1 MDRKKLLIVSVAVEG
16 GLFVM
21 GLILANYAQL
31 NIWNTFSISLTAT
44 VYSLLFCLPMFA
56 FLLMSIRLT
65 WGPFARLRRE
75 LEGKVRPLF
84 VNSKMI
90 DLALIALFAG
100 LGEELIFRGWLQG
113 VLIAKTNVW
122 MGILLSSLIF
132 GLAHYISTD
141 YAIYAFIT
149 GIYLGLIYQ
158 VLNNLFIVMMI
169 HAVYDFAALVYLVR
183 KGGKVLSD
191 LPVKEL

>member
-1 MDRKKLLIVSVAVEG
+1 MDRKKLLIASMGVEG

-21 GLILANYAQL
+21 GLVLTKYAQL
-31 NIWNTFSISLTAT
+31 NIWSTFSISFTAT

-56 FLLMSIRLT
+56 VLLISMRLS
-65 WGPFARLRRE
+65 WGPFTRLRRE
-75 LEGKVRPLF
+75 LEEKVRPLF
-84 VNSKMI
+84 ANSKMI

-132 GLAHYISTD
+132 GLVHYISTD

-158 VLNNLFIVMMI
+158 VSDNLFIVMMI

-183 KGGKVLSD
+183 KGGNALSD
-191 LPVKEL
+191 VLVEEL